1 MKNQTGFIQISLLTA
16 IIIAGVLVISS
27 VGYLGARKYQNY
39 KAEKESVVEQKEN
52 IATNNDLQDSEI
64 EKLKQ
69 EVEAL
74 KKQQMQQGVQSSS
87 KKAAIP
93 EVDEG
98 SRVFNEWAKRT
109 VKVTCSW
116 KGYAHL
122 ENGKIVE
129 GSGEYIDIARSG
141 SGAIF
146 FKRNAQI
153 LSVISNS
160 HIVVYG
166 NQCVIAVPS
175 PDGGFYYYDSF
186 AVIPSADFDVS
197 IFFLPDESAAGMKFG
212 PIGGSPSAS
221 ALTWIKNYKYCTPS
235 DVQIGDKVYILGY
248 PAIGGETITMTKGI
262 ISGYDNNFYKT
273 DAKIDQGNS
282 GGAAVLGK
290 KNCYLGIP
298 TSAAVGEI
306 ESLGRILDLTYMEKY
321 LKE

>member
-1 MKNQTGFIQISLLTA
+1 M
-16 IIIAGVLVISS
+16 
-27 VGYLGARKYQNY
+27 
-39 KAEKESVVEQKEN
+39 
-52 IATNNDLQDSEI
+52 NNDSQNSEI

-74 KKQQMQQGVQSSS
+74 KKQQTQQIVQPPP
-87 KKAAIP
+87 KKTTVP
-93 EVDEG
+93 EIDEG
-98 SRVFNEWAKRT
+98 SKVFNEWARRT

-129 GSGEYIDIARSG
+129 GSGEYIDVEKSG
-141 SGAIF
+141 SGTIF
-146 FKRNAQI
+146 FKNNGQFPF
-153 LSVISNS
+153 VISNS
-160 HIVVYG
+160 HIVVNG
-166 NQCVIAVPS
+166 NQCVISTPKFS
-175 PDGGFYYYDSF
+175 GFYYYDSF
-186 AVIPSADFDVS
+186 AVIPSADLDVS
-197 IFFLPDESAAGMKFG
+197 IFFLPDESATGMKFG

-248 PAIGGETITMTKGI
+248 PAIGGETITMTEGI

-273 DAKIDQGNS
+273 SAKIDQGNS
-282 GGAAVLGK
+282 GGVAVLGK

-298 TSAAVGEI
+298 TSATVGEV

-321 LKE
+321 LKD